1 MSTMIASH
9 FFCFGNEADGGHH
22 CVWERGQT
30 EEFENCRSKEF
41 RPNFPAEQNAGRI
54 WPQPKC
60 SKVGKVQ
67 QQQQSGQVSRGWGVL
82 AGLSCCAVL
91 CCAVQPHTVLQC
103 KQRRCSSIL
112 QLAQKWLKQES
123 NVFIAHT
130 AAPRRFMEK
139 KSTHSM
145 INSCPE
151 ILTHN
156 KSLALHGSIGQTPK
170 MAKPPE
176 IYPSQ

>member
-60 SKVGKVQ
+60 SKVGKVHQ
-67 QQQQSGQVSRGWGVL
+67 QQQQQQQQQHQVRCPGAEVCLLHW
-82 AGLSCCAVL
+82 A
-91 CCAVQPHTVLQC
+91 AVQFSAALQC

>member
-1 MSTMIASH
+1 MGERTNGGIWKLSGAKN
-9 FFCFGNEADGGHH
+9 FGQISQ
-22 CVWERGQT
+22 RSKML
-30 EEFENCRSKEF
+30 EEFGRS
-41 RPNFPAEQNAGRI
+41 QNVPKLA
-54 WPQPKC
+54 KC
-60 SKVGKVQ
+60 S
-67 QQQQSGQVSRGWGVL
+67 STSTSSSQVRCPGAEVCLLHW
-82 AGLSCCAVL
+82 A
-91 CCAVQPHTVLQC
+91 AVQFSAALQC

-176 IYPSQ
+176 IYPSQYKNCPTLRSVFYVLFT

>member
-1 MSTMIASH
+1 MYGREDKQRNLKIVGAKN
-9 FFCFGNEADGGHH
+9 FGQISQ
-22 CVWERGQT
+22 RSKML
-30 EEFENCRSKEF
+30 EEFGRS
-41 RPNFPAEQNAGRI
+41 QNVPKLA
-54 WPQPKC
+54 KC
-60 SKVGKVQ
+60 S
-67 QQQQSGQVSRGWGVL
+67 SSSSSSQVRCP
-82 AGLSCCAVL
+82 GLRCACCIELL
-91 CCAVQPHTVLQC
+91 CCAVQPHTVLHC

-130 AAPRRFMEK
+130 PAAALRRFMQK

-170 MAKPPE
+170 MAKCPE
-176 IYPSQ
+176 IYRSQ